1 MKTYK
6 ARTLLEHSEENLSL
20 SSLYIS
26 CNEIEFEEFVQFVQ
40 FIENHFLEKLHVRGR
55 FRFPHRDFGMMRQ
68 PRQLS
73 FRTDIDLILSEIV
86 KHDAL
91 NIFADI
97 IKKYK
102 QFQAFNY
109 SDIGGTILPGK
120 L

>member
-55 FRFPHRDFGMMRQ
+55 FRFPDTSGSRIFAIRIDFNGIQ
-68 PRQLS
+68 K
-73 FRTDIDLILSEIV
+73 EGIV
-86 KHDAL
+86 KKVFDFFFRIMAQS
-91 NIFADI
+91 I
-97 IKKYK
+97 
-102 QFQAFNY
+102 
-109 SDIGGTILPGK
+109 P
-120 L
+120 